1 MLQNIASQYHFQAK
15 CSTIDCFMIVLCG
28 SKYSFQSA
36 PQAPQFF
43 WWRRAMTQE
52 PKTLFNN
59 SVPKYSF
66 TINILSLAIDPQ
78 KCSTLLSHSQ
88 CSAPQQLWWRRTL
101 TRGLTQ
107 VVLWKTADDRAGRL
121 CGKSNSSSRSNISR
135 STTTTALVKV
145 CSRSTTTTP
154 LVKVSSRSRNI
165 SAANTTSGLV
175 DCQWWSAQIKR

>member
-1 MLQNIASQYHFQAK
+1 MLQKIAPQYYFQAK
-15 CSTIDCFMIVLCG
+15 CSTIDFFIIELCG

-36 PQAPQFF
+36 PQAPQFL

-59 SVPKYSF
+59 SNSAPKYSF

-78 KCSTLLSHSQ
+78 KCSTILPHPQ

-121 CGKSNSSSRSNISR
+121 CGKSSSSSRSNISR

-145 CSRSTTTTP
+145 CSRSTTTT
-154 LVKVSSRSRNI
+154 
-165 SAANTTSGLV
+165 T
-175 DCQWWSAQIKR
+175 